1 MAPTLLWAASGH
13 GIKAPRNNKSTGV
26 PQMKRTKIYAAL
38 TAIASLAA
46 FPAANAQD
54 MTCASVN
61 FSQEVLDTFGS
72 IRYACREIVQRN
84 GEAHAMLRAEVV
96 RANPPKLT
104 LRFQRTDDGRLT
116 NPYTF
121 TPADDYLF
129 TLDDGKKMSLRDLA
143 AGNILRV
150 YVPVSAPVG
159 KRGFVIDPTTGEVTY
174 FEIEE

>member
-1 MAPTLLWAASGH
+1 MKKTNICAAF
-13 GIKAPRNNKSTGV
+13 
-26 PQMKRTKIYAAL
+26 AAV
-38 TAIASLAA
+38 ASLVAI
-46 FPAANAQD
+46 PAANAQD
-54 MTCASVN
+54 MTCANVN

-84 GEAHAMLRAEVV
+84 GEPHAMLRAEVV

-121 TPADDYLF
+121 TPGDDYIF
-129 TLDDGKKMSLRDLA
+129 TLDDGKKMRLRELA

-150 YVPVSAPVG
+150 YVPVKGPIG
-159 KRGFVIDPTTGEVTY
+159 KLGFVIDPQTGEVTY